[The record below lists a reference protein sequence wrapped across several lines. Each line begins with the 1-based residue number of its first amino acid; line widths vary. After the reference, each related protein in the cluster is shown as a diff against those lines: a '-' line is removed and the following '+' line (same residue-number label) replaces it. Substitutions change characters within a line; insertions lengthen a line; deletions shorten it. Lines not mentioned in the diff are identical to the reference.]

1 MNPRRDRSNSASE
14 TMSKRVLS
22 VGNCVPDN
30 RVIAAMIER
39 QFQAELLSTE
49 SLVQTLALMRAQ
61 SFDLVLVNRVLDR
74 DGSDGLEV
82 VRRIKAAADLCDIPV
97 MLITNFPEYQQRAE
111 AAGALEGF
119 GKQALHAPETLARL
133 EPVLS

>member
-1 MNPRRDRSNSASE
+1 
-14 TMSKRVLS
+14 MSKRVLS

-30 RVIAAMIER
+30 RAIAAMIES
-39 QFQAELLSTE
+39 QFQAEVLSAE

-82 VRRIKAAADLCDIPV
+82 IRQIKAAADLCDTPV
-97 MLITNFPEYQQRAE
+97 MLITNFPEYQQRRQE
-111 AAGALEGF
+111 AGALEGF
-119 GKQALHAPETLARL
+119 GKQALHAPRPSRDLDCC
-133 EPVLS
+133 